1 MRINS
6 HKSRMCRMAA
16 ARPHRRRPLALLSLL
31 EVRGGTPLK
40 RPPETTGI
48 AGPSE
53 QTTAGSII
61 NFFCQ
66 RPFPIRKYV
75 NRTMARCRSADEFL
89 ALPCE
94 WLPKPRRESRSLTI
108 VSSGTY
114 PRLALALNSQLRLHS
129 RTGSSWHLKRRERSA
144 FAGSLGARTL
154 KSGLSFKECRSVT
167 RPEPD
172 RRASEIRFGSAA
184 DPVAPYF
191 IF

>member
-1 MRINS
+1 
-6 HKSRMCRMAA
+6 MA
-16 ARPHRRRPLALLSLL
+16 
-31 EVRGGTPLK
+31 G
-40 RPPETTGI
+40 
-48 AGPSE
+48 
-53 QTTAGSII
+53 
-61 NFFCQ
+61 
-66 RPFPIRKYV
+66 
-75 NRTMARCRSADEFL
+75 CRSGDEFL

-172 RRASEIRFGSAA
+172 RRASEIRFGSQADTVAIFLMKALKCDDLRRRVRHLKVRFHHSHGAKCERAA
-184 DPVAPYF
+184 KNNECDIPGHRRTPHF
-191 IF
+191 P

>member
-6 HKSRMCRMAA
+6 RKSRMYQCMDSSRRATLRGHAA
-16 ARPHRRRPLALLSLL
+16 EAPAGDH
-31 EVRGGTPLK
+31 
-40 RPPETTGI
+40 GI
-48 AGPSE
+48 AGPSA
-53 QTTAGSII
+53 QTTPGSII

-66 RPFPIRKYV
+66 GPFPVWKYV
-75 NRTMARCRSADEFL
+75 NRTMAGCRSGDEFL
-89 ALPCE
+89 ARPCE

-114 PRLALALNSQLRLHS
+114 PRLVLVSNSPQRLHS
-129 RTGSSWHLKRRERSA
+129 RTGSSWHSKRRERSA

-172 RRASEIRFGSAA
+172 RRASEIRFGS
-184 DPVAPYF
+184 
-191 IF
+191 